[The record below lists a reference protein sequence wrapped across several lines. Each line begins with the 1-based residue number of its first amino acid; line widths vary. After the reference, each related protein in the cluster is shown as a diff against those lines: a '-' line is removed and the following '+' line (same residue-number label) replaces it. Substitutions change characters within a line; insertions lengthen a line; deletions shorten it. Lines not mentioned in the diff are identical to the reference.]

1 LQTIKKTSKD
11 IKEKSKLTQHRNFWV
26 KEYQY
31 LARLERDMEMELTGY
46 FEGFDRVFEFEY
58 EEREVFKE
66 TNYKSYTELRQHI
79 DDNYLRF

>member
-1 LQTIKKTSKD
+1 
-11 IKEKSKLTQHRNFWV
+11 
-26 KEYQY
+26 
-31 LARLERDMEMELTGY
+31 MEMELTGY